1 MQEILR
7 EVNTKLTL
15 NVDHEVIKKAKEF
28 AKSRG
33 RSLSDLVESYLRMI
47 SDKQPD
53 GQDELSPRVKALRGK
68 FILPA
73 DFDYKKEVADAI
85 TRKYLSNDKSIH

>member
-1 MQEILR
+1 MQKILR
-7 EVNTKLTL
+7 EMDTKLTL
-15 NVDHEVIKKAKEF
+15 NIDGEVIKKAKKF

-53 GQDELSPRVKALRGK
+53 DQEELSPKVKALKGK
-68 FILPA
+68 FTLPD
-73 DFDYKKEVADAI
+73 DFDFKKELADAI
-85 TRKYLSNDKSIH
+85 TRKHLSNDKSVH

>member
-1 MQEILR
+1 MQKILR
-7 EVNTKLTL
+7 DMNTKLTL

-28 AKSRG
+28 ARSRG

-47 SDKQPD
+47 SEKEPD
-53 GQDELSPRVKALRGK
+53 NQGELSPKVKALKGK
-68 FILPA
+68 ILLPA